1 MRVVTEDDLVKTNVW
16 QKILKWWVKAWS
28 TGIYNISLPK
38 QCHRQQFAL
47 LYKHRWNESKDRFG
61 FAVMGW
67 LTAKLFNI

>member
-1 MRVVTEDDLVKTNVW
+1 M
-16 QKILKWWVKAWS
+16 KAQS
-28 TGIYNISLPK
+28 IYSINLPK

-47 LYKHRWNESKDRFG
+47 LYKYRWNESKDKFG